1 MRRGAFS
8 LGGHPAR
15 PALKRALVAVLS
27 LALVASC
34 GQSDPRAGAAPSDP
48 AAPRPS
54 ATSAAPVTPVS
65 AALTVTDPHGKTFT
79 LDSKPERV
87 VCLTGLC
94 DDALVEL
101 GLTPVATTTPELLS
115 RPDYLGAKAAGIPV
129 IPGSF
134 GGEDVAAIAE
144 AKPDLVIGLAG
155 VHDQLRTAVEKFAP
169 LWVIQVKSY
178 DDSIGY
184 LRALA
189 QLTDRGRQQAAAE
202 SRFRAKLTDGVTR
215 AKAAGLDK
223 KPVLAM
229 YGGTS
234 VGVNTTEDVLGH
246 FMSQFFAYPWPSK
259 GGGFETAQAYS
270 IEEILAKAPQVIFV
284 QSFGTSVT
292 EQYKDN
298 PVWRRVPAVAAG
310 KVFEV
315 PAALWASG
323 RGTRAFGIILDEA
336 LAKAAA

>member
-1 MRRGAFS
+1 MARRS
-8 LGGHPAR
+8 VI
-15 PALKRALVAVLS
+15 ALVA

-34 GQSDPRAGAAPSDP
+34 GRSDPRTGGAPAEPRAAAPT
-48 AAPRPS
+48 AV
-54 ATSAAPVTPVS
+54 PVTPVG
-65 AALTVTDPHGKTFT
+65 AALTVTDPHGRT
-79 LDSKPERV
+79 LTLKKKPERV

-115 RPDYLGAKAAGIPV
+115 RPDYLGAKGAEVPV
-129 IPGSF
+129 VPGSF
-134 GGEDVAAIAE
+134 GSEDVAAIAE
-144 AKPDLVIGLAG
+144 AEPDLVIGLAG

-169 LWVIQVKSY
+169 LWVVEVRSY
-178 DDSIGY
+178 EDSIGY

-202 SRFRAKLTDGVTR
+202 SRFRAKLADGAAR
-215 AKAAGLDK
+215 ARAAGLDK

-246 FMSQFFAYPWPSK
+246 FMSRFFAYPWPSK

-270 IEEILAKAPQVIFV
+270 IEEILAKAPQVIFI
-284 QSFGTSVT
+284 QSFGTSVS
-292 EQYKDN
+292 EHYRDN

-315 PAALWASG
+315 QTELWASG

-336 LAKAAA
+336 LAKAAG

>member
-1 MRRGAFS
+1 MKGFLLTLTA
-8 LGGHPAR
+8 
-15 PALKRALVAVLS
+15 

-34 GQSDPRAGAAPSDP
+34 GQGGKPQTTAASQSKPQPS
-48 AAPRPS
+48 
-54 ATSAAPVTPVS
+54 TSTAAPVTPVN

-79 LDSKPERV
+79 LPKKPERV

-101 GLTPVATTTPELLS
+101 GLTPVATTTPKLLS
-115 RPDYLGAKAAGIPV
+115 HPGYLGAKGAAVPV

-134 GGEDVAAIAE
+134 GGEDVAKIAE

-169 LWVIQVKSY
+169 LWVVQVKSY
-178 DDSIGY
+178 EDSIGY

-189 QLTDRGRQQAAAE
+189 QLTDRGQQQAAAE
-202 SRFRAKLTDGVTR
+202 TKFRTKVAEGISR

-270 IEEILAKAPQVIFV
+270 IEEILAKAPQVIFI
-284 QSFGTSVT
+284 QSFGTSVS
-292 EQYKDN
+292 ESYKNN
-298 PVWRRVPAVAAG
+298 PVWKRVPAVAAG

-315 PAALWASG
+315 QTQLWASG

-336 LAKAAA
+336 LAKATG

>member
-1 MRRGAFS
+1 M
-8 LGGHPAR
+8 
-15 PALKRALVAVLS
+15 
-27 LALVASC
+27 
-34 GQSDPRAGAAPSDP
+34 
-48 AAPRPS
+48 
-54 ATSAAPVTPVS
+54 TPVS

-79 LDSKPERV
+79 LPKKPERV

-101 GLTPVATTTPELLS
+101 GLTPVATTLPKLLS
-115 RPDYLGAKAAGIPV
+115 RPDYLGAKGAAVPV

-134 GGEDVAAIAE
+134 GGEDVAKIAE

-169 LWVIQVKSY
+169 LWVVQVKSY
-178 DDSIGY
+178 EDSVGY

-189 QLTDRGRQQAAAE
+189 QLTDRGEQQAAAE
-202 SRFRAKLTDGVTR
+202 SRFRAKLAEGVAR

-223 KPVLAM
+223 RPVLAM

-246 FMSQFFAYPWPSK
+246 FMSRFFAYPWPSK

-292 EQYKDN
+292 ESYKDN
-298 PVWRRVPAVAAG
+298 PVWERVPAVASG

-315 PAALWASG
+315 PTELWASG

-336 LAKAAA
+336 LAKATG